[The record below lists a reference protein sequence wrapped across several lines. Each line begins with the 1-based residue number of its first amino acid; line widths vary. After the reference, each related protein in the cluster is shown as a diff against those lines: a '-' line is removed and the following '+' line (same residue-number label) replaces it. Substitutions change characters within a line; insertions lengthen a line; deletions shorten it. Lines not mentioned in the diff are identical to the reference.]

1 MYGGRV
7 ARAYMKLFHLYLI
20 YLLLL
25 NEIKLVAKKKNEIG
39 LSSECGRK

>member
-25 NEIKLVAKKKNEIG
+25 NEIKLVAKKNEIG